1 MFPRPPRSA
10 VLLLCA
16 AAAFALAG
24 CGAIAPATDVPPAP
38 AAGVE
43 DGASPEV
50 PDAPDAGASPAAG
63 GGDYPTCDEVYSA
76 LGPEASDLVIAADAD
91 NGEVE
96 GSSGRE
102 LSCVWTTPQAA
113 ANSLDLQNYGG
124 FGVGIHRDPSY
135 LESDYDALGWTI
147 DDPRLG
153 AEGAWALT
161 AGGHY
166 DGGAVVDIGSVQVVR
181 DGTIVTISAT
191 GAMLNE
197 VPQLADL
204 TQSWAVGAGLRIL
217 DLMR

>member
-16 AAAFALAG
+16 AAAIALAG
-24 CGAIAPATDVPPAP
+24 CGAVAPAADVPPAS
-38 AAGVE
+38 AAAAE
-43 DGASPEV
+43 DNASPDT
-50 PDAPDAGASPAAG
+50 PDGGAAPATG
-63 GGDYPTCDEVYSA
+63 GLDYPTCDEVYSA
-76 LGPEASDLVIAADAD
+76 LGPEASDLVIAPDAE

-96 GSSGRE
+96 GSLGRE
-102 LSCVWTTPQAA
+102 LSCTWITPQAA

-124 FGVGIHRDPSY
+124 VSVGVNRDPSY
-135 LESDYDALGWTI
+135 VEGDYDALGWTI

-161 AGGHY
+161 AGGNY
-166 DGGAVVDIGSVQVVR
+166 DGGAVVDIGSIQVVR
-181 DGTIVTISAT
+181 EGTIVTISAT

-204 TQSWAVGAGLRIL
+204 TQSWAVGAGVRIL
-217 DLMR
+217 DLMP

>member
-1 MFPRPPRSA
+1 MSPRPPRST
-10 VLLLCA
+10 VLLFCA
-16 AAAFALAG
+16 AAAVTLAG
-24 CGAIAPATDVPPAP
+24 CGAVTPAADVPPAP

-43 DGASPEV
+43 DGASPDV
-50 PDAPDAGASPAAG
+50 PDTPDAGPSAATAG
-63 GGDYPTCDEVYSA
+63 GEYPTCDEVYSA

-91 NGEVE
+91 NGEAE

-102 LSCVWTTPQAA
+102 LSCTWITPQAA
-113 ANSLDLQNYGG
+113 ANSLDMQNYGG
-124 FGVGIHRDPSY
+124 FGVVIHRDLSY

-147 DDPRLG
+147 DDPRLA

-161 AGGHY
+161 AGGNY

-191 GAMLNE
+191 GAMLNK